1 MGFFSAVKKFFGGGD
16 EKVQDIKEKHEEI
29 VETSGILSDDRE
41 IHPETKNDEKEPV
54 DLDTISECKSVDD
67 EITANVNPV
76 ITQAEEQLDY
86 ENEESIGLANKEYET
101 AAELKKSGGND
112 PADISSANEMLVR
125 LRDAEPKLSKWLEIV
140 LEDVDAPGQL
150 LWDRIAFLLRSLDA
164 PQEEIEKFID
174 EFQKWLERMEYA
186 HIDEFRSELQYQL
199 ALALDLEDE
208 EDERSRLF
216 IKLSEGLAKTR
227 EQFSR
232 RLDKLFASKG
242 ELDESFWEELE
253 ELFIMADLGYEP
265 AMELTSRLRERAR
278 KEKITSRT
286 EIRHLLHA
294 EVEDIFR
301 VQKKITAVNP
311 PEVVLMIGVNGAG
324 KTTTIAKLAHRA
336 KMQGKKVLVAA
347 GDTFRA
353 AAIDQLAVWA
363 ERAGVEFFAKA
374 PGTDPAAVAY
384 EAVDHAIKNGL
395 DIIFVDTAGRLQT
408 KTNLMQE
415 LGKIRQVLGKK
426 HPGAPHRSILV
437 LDATTGQN
445 ALSQAKLFK
454 EAANADELILTK
466 LDGTAKG
473 GVAIAVAMQ
482 ENLPISYIGLGEK
495 MEDLRPF
502 NGEDYA
508 SALLGTDKTEAAL
521 CNFANR

>member
-1 MGFFSAVKKFFGGGD
+1 MGFFSAVKKLFGGGD
-16 EKVQDIKEKHEEI
+16 EKAQDIKEKHEEI
-29 VETSGILSDDRE
+29 AETPGILSDDRE

-54 DLDTISECKSVDD
+54 DLDTFSECKSVDD

-76 ITQAEEQLDY
+76 ITQAEEQLEY
-86 ENEESIGLANKEYET
+86 ENEESIEQANKEYET

-311 PEVVLMIGVNGAG
+311 PEVVLMIGVNG
-324 KTTTIAKLAHRA
+324 
-336 KMQGKKVLVAA
+336 
-347 GDTFRA
+347 
-353 AAIDQLAVWA
+353 
-363 ERAGVEFFAKA
+363 
-374 PGTDPAAVAY
+374 
-384 EAVDHAIKNGL
+384 
-395 DIIFVDTAGRLQT
+395 
-408 KTNLMQE
+408 
-415 LGKIRQVLGKK
+415 
-426 HPGAPHRSILV
+426 
-437 LDATTGQN
+437 GQ
-445 ALSQAKLFK
+445 
-454 EAANADELILTK
+454 
-466 LDGTAKG
+466 KG
-473 GVAIAVAMQ
+473 FGC
-482 ENLPISYIGLGEK
+482 
-495 MEDLRPF
+495 RW
-502 NGEDYA
+502 
-508 SALLGTDKTEAAL
+508 
-521 CNFANR
+521 